1 METSENRPELK
12 SAVKETLPES
22 SNEGVLAITTKED
35 SAREHKG
42 QTDEHLPFE
51 LGQKLKYHRSAPLTV
66 YQIIDYIFVVIAAVL
81 TVRLAWILLKHGFQF
96 SLVILVYLTIF
107 WVLLAYLA
115 LPRLHQIMSSLY
127 VPDYYIGRSKTGDG
141 ILGDPINLAWLGE
154 EDDIH
159 LAMQAAGWTMA
170 DEITLSSS
178 WKIVFASVFK
188 RSYPA
193 APVSPLYLFGRKQD
207 FAYQQEVD
215 GNPSKRH
222 HVRFWKVPEGWKLP
236 GGIQVDWLAAAT
248 FDKAVGLSLF
258 TLQITH
264 KIDENIDIERD
275 HVVDTVREACTSV
288 EVDVIPD
295 ATSAYHS
302 RNGGG
307 DRVQTD
313 GSMPVIEANLV
324 SEEHLNPHENLAL
337 QHKGYLRSS
346 RDQAEKTNKRRFLRD
361 RRVPAT
367 SLACGITLTV
377 LHALELAA
385 VGYIL
390 ATNPK
395 YADELGFAFYQTRLA
410 GYGFMALA
418 LLLAVLIV
426 GTLFHQKWMRLGLLL
441 VLTATV
447 FVRMMESLGIEGAS
461 GTPLWITSTTLSV
474 LAILAITSP
483 AARRW
488 VKVE

>member
-12 SAVKETLPES
+12 SAVKEALPES
-22 SNEGVLAITTKED
+22 SD

-188 RSYPA
+188 RRQFRLSI
-193 APVSPLYLFGRKQD
+193 F
-207 FAYQQEVD
+207 
-215 GNPSKRH
+215 
-222 HVRFWKVPEGWKLP
+222 
-236 GGIQVDWLAAAT
+236 LAAN
-248 FDKAVGLSLF
+248 
-258 TLQITH
+258 
-264 KIDENIDIERD
+264 KILPI
-275 HVVDTVREACTSV
+275 
-288 EVDVIPD
+288 
-295 ATSAYHS
+295 
-302 RNGGG
+302 
-307 DRVQTD
+307 
-313 GSMPVIEANLV
+313 
-324 SEEHLNPHENLAL
+324 
-337 QHKGYLRSS
+337 
-346 RDQAEKTNKRRFLRD
+346 NKR
-361 RRVPAT
+361 
-367 SLACGITLTV
+367 
-377 LHALELAA
+377 
-385 VGYIL
+385 
-390 ATNPK
+390 
-395 YADELGFAFYQTRLA
+395 
-410 GYGFMALA
+410 
-418 LLLAVLIV
+418 
-426 GTLFHQKWMRLGLLL
+426 
-441 VLTATV
+441 
-447 FVRMMESLGIEGAS
+447 
-461 GTPLWITSTTLSV
+461 
-474 LAILAITSP
+474 
-483 AARRW
+483 
-488 VKVE
+488 

>member
-1 METSENRPELK
+1 MTTSEDK
-12 SAVKETLPES
+12 SALNTEVKELLPEGADS
-22 SNEGVLAITTKED
+22 GAHTATKD
-35 SAREHKG
+35 QEHTPQKG
-42 QTDEHLPFE
+42 AEVSEHLPFE
-51 LGQKLKYHRSAPLTV
+51 LGQKLGYHRSAPLSL

-96 SLVILVYLTIF
+96 SLVILIYLTFF

-141 ILGDPINLAWLGE
+141 ILGDPVNLAWLGE
-154 EDDIH
+154 EEDIH
-159 LAMQAAGWTMA
+159 LAMQAAGWTLA

-178 WKIVFASVFK
+178 WKIIFASVFK

-215 GNPSKRH
+215 GNPSQRH

-288 EVDVIPD
+288 EVEVIPD

-307 DRVQTD
+307 DRYKP
-313 GSMPVIEANLV
+313 MA
-324 SEEHLNPHENLAL
+324 
-337 QHKGYLRSS
+337 
-346 RDQAEKTNKRRFLRD
+346 
-361 RRVPAT
+361 
-367 SLACGITLTV
+367 AC
-377 LHALELAA
+377 
-385 VGYIL
+385 
-390 ATNPK
+390 
-395 YADELGFAFYQTRLA
+395 RL
-410 GYGFMALA
+410 LKP
-418 LLLAVLIV
+418 
-426 GTLFHQKWMRLGLLL
+426 TW
-441 VLTATV
+441 
-447 FVRMMESLGIEGAS
+447 
-461 GTPLWITSTTLSV
+461 
-474 LAILAITSP
+474 
-483 AARRW
+483 
-488 VKVE
+488 

>member
-1 METSENRPELK
+1 MATSEDKPALK
-12 SAVKETLPES
+12 TEAKEQETAGAGEDALVATRDQEASAGAGAENDES
-22 SNEGVLAITTKED
+22 
-35 SAREHKG
+35 
-42 QTDEHLPFE
+42 LPFE
-51 LGQKLKYHRSAPLTV
+51 LGKKLGYHKSAPLTL
-66 YQIIDYIFVVIAAVL
+66 YQIIDYVFVVIAAVL
-81 TVRLAWILLKHGFQF
+81 TVRLAWILLKHGFQL
-96 SLVILVYLTIF
+96 SLVILIYLTFF

-141 ILGDPINLAWLGE
+141 ILGDPINLTWLGE
-154 EDDIH
+154 EEDIH

-178 WKIVFASVFK
+178 WKIIFASVFK

-193 APVSPLYLFGRKQD
+193 APVSPLYLFGKKQD

-215 GNPSKRH
+215 GNPSQRH
-222 HVRFWKVPEGWKLP
+222 HVRFWKVPEDWKLP
-236 GGIQVDWLAAAT
+236 GGFQADWLAAAT

-275 HVVDTVREACTSV
+275 HVVDTVRAACTSV

-313 GSMPVIEANLV
+313 GSLPVIEANLV
-324 SEEHLNPHENLAL
+324 SEEHLNRRENLAL

-346 RDQAEKTNKRRFLRD
+346 REQAEKKNKRRLLRD
-361 RRVPAT
+361 REVPAT

-385 VGYIL
+385 IGYIL

-395 YADELGFAFYQTRLA
+395 YADELGFSFYQTNLA
-410 GYGFMALA
+410 GWGFMALA
-418 LLLAVLIV
+418 VLLTVLIV
-426 GTLFHQKWMRLGLLL
+426 GTLCHQRWMRLGLLL

-447 FVRMMESLGIEGAS
+447 IVRMMESLGIEGAS

-483 AARRW
+483 GARRW
-488 VKVE
+488 VKEE

>member
-1 METSENRPELK
+1 MATSEDKAALKTELK
-12 SAVKETLPES
+12 KQGPASAGEDALV
-22 SNEGVLAITTKED
+22 TTKDQEA
-35 SAREHKG
+35 SAGAGSEN
-42 QTDEHLPFE
+42 DESLPFE
-51 LGQKLKYHRSAPLTV
+51 LGQKLGYHKSAPLTL
-66 YQIIDYIFVVIAAVL
+66 YQIIDYVFVVIAAVL
-81 TVRLAWILLKHGFQF
+81 TVRLAWILLKHGFQL
-96 SLVILVYLTIF
+96 SLVILVYLTFF

-154 EDDIH
+154 DEDIH

-193 APVSPLYLFGRKQD
+193 APVSPLYLFGKKQD

-215 GNPSKRH
+215 GNPSQRH

-236 GGIQVDWLAAAT
+236 GGFQADWLAAAT

-275 HVVDTVREACTSV
+275 HVVDTVRAACTSV

-313 GSMPVIEANLV
+313 GSLPVIEANLV
-324 SEEHLNPHENLAL
+324 SEEHLHRRENLAL

-346 RDQAEKTNKRRFLRD
+346 REQAEKKNKRRLLRD
-361 RRVPAT
+361 REVPAT

-385 VGYIL
+385 IGYIL
-390 ATNPK
+390 ATNQK
-395 YADELGFAFYQTRLA
+395 YADELGFSFYQTRLA

-418 LLLAVLIV
+418 VLLTVLIV

-447 FVRMMESLGIEGAS
+447 IVRMMESLGIEGAS

>member
-1 METSENRPELK
+1 MATSEDKPAVTTGIKEQLPADA
-12 SAVKETLPES
+12 SADALANTKDQEVTPQ
-22 SNEGVLAITTKED
+22 EGTEN
-35 SAREHKG
+35 
-42 QTDEHLPFE
+42 DEHLPFE
-51 LGQKLKYHRSAPLTV
+51 LGQKLGYHRSAPLTL
-66 YQIIDYIFVVIAAVL
+66 YQIVDYVFVVIAAVL
-81 TVRLAWILLKHGFQF
+81 TVRLAWILLKHGFQL
-96 SLVILVYLTIF
+96 SLVILVYLTFF

-178 WKIVFASVFK
+178 WKIIFASVLK

-288 EVDVIPD
+288 EVEVIPD

-346 RDQAEKTNKRRFLRD
+346 REQTEKKKKRRLLRD
-361 RRVPAT
+361 RQVPAT
-367 SLACGITLTV
+367 SLACGITLTA
-377 LHALELAA
+377 LHALELAV

-395 YADELGFAFYQTRLA
+395 YADELGFSFYQTRLA

-418 LLLAVLIV
+418 VLLTVLIV

>member
-1 METSENRPELK
+1 MATSEDKASLK
-12 SAVKETLPES
+12 TEREEQEPADAGEGALVATKDQEASAGAGAENDES
-22 SNEGVLAITTKED
+22 
-35 SAREHKG
+35 
-42 QTDEHLPFE
+42 LPFE
-51 LGQKLKYHRSAPLTV
+51 LGQKLGYHRSAPLTL
-66 YQIIDYIFVVIAAVL
+66 YQIVDYVFVVIAAAL
-81 TVRLAWILLKHGFQF
+81 TVRLAWILLKHGFQL
-96 SLVILVYLTIF
+96 SLVILVYLTFF

-154 EDDIH
+154 DDDIH

-170 DEITLSSS
+170 DEITISSS
-178 WKIVFASVFK
+178 WKIIFASVFK

-193 APVSPLYLFGRKQD
+193 APVSPLYLFGKKQD

-215 GNPSKRH
+215 GNPSQRH

-236 GGIQVDWLAAAT
+236 GGFQADWLAAAT

-275 HVVDTVREACTSV
+275 HVVDTVQAACTSV
-288 EVDVIPD
+288 EVEVIPD

-324 SEEHLNPHENLAL
+324 SEEHINPQENLAL

-346 RDQAEKTNKRRFLRD
+346 REQAEKKNKRRLLRD
-361 RRVPAT
+361 RQVPAT
-367 SLACGITLTV
+367 SLACGITLTI

-385 VGYIL
+385 IGYIL
-390 ATNPK
+390 ATNQK
-395 YADELGFAFYQTRLA
+395 YADELGFSFYQTRLA

-418 LLLAVLIV
+418 VLLTALIV

-447 FVRMMESLGIEGAS
+447 IVRMMESLGIEGAS